1 MYIKV
6 NFVDKMSSKIV
17 KMSANGRRVLVDPRR
32 KIVTQCKAQ
41 IVGTNNK
48 SSVVRSALNKLGKRK
63 RANES
68 KNKCSCSRKTLLR
81 NYANFKKSGLP
92 QRLLFSQDGQ
102 WVDFSPEVIELVK
115 DDFRSKRTSIEVKGN
130 GFHFMLDILNMI
142 QVDLKTGAQKPI
154 AWIDDAGSCV
164 FPELYSSC
172 HGNHEYEAR
181 KDLDFGESSVT
192 PEINLHLEIEV
203 NGLNN
208 NKVEECVG
216 ESNVKR
222 IKVDQDPPV
231 EKKQKSD
238 ECASPIFETKCGTVD
253 VDTVRNMFIA
263 CLSNGLKVDV
273 LEVKKCSSGL
283 MEARLE
289 LFQKQVE
296 ITQKLRGTANV
307 QYAWFAAVGGA
318 PSGVMFY
325 GNNGPKL
332 GRYGYGVHFS
342 AVHSAHSSTEL
353 NDVDEKGLRHMVLCR
368 VILGNVELIQSGS
381 KQFHPSDP
389 CFDSG
394 VDDLQT
400 PNNYVIWN
408 MNMNTHIFPEC
419 VVSFK
424 MSPTIKGI
432 QDAEDSKVDT
442 SRVTSLPGSS
452 SSKTGKNC
460 PQVED
465 MNVSPLEKGPSVGSS
480 TLREPKSPWMSFS
493 KLFEAVSDKVAP
505 NDMRLLH
512 VFYESFRA
520 KKINRDEFIRKLR
533 SVVGDQILRSTI
545 SVLQTKKTPTSAS
558 VSDVKEVQEV
568 CNS

>member
-1 MYIKV
+1 
-6 NFVDKMSSKIV
+6 
-17 KMSANGRRVLVDPRR
+17 
-32 KIVTQCKAQ
+32 
-41 IVGTNNK
+41 
-48 SSVVRSALNKLGKRK
+48 
-63 RANES
+63 
-68 KNKCSCSRKTLLR
+68 
-81 NYANFKKSGLP
+81 
-92 QRLLFSQDGQ
+92 
-102 WVDFSPEVIELVK
+102 
-115 DDFRSKRTSIEVKGN
+115 
-130 GFHFMLDILNMI
+130 
-142 QVDLKTGAQKPI
+142 
-154 AWIDDAGSCV
+154 
-164 FPELYSSC
+164 
-172 HGNHEYEAR
+172 
-181 KDLDFGESSVT
+181 
-192 PEINLHLEIEV
+192 
-203 NGLNN
+203 
-208 NKVEECVG
+208 
-216 ESNVKR
+216 
-222 IKVDQDPPV
+222 
-231 EKKQKSD
+231 
-238 ECASPIFETKCGTVD
+238 
-253 VDTVRNMFIA
+253 
-263 CLSNGLKVDV
+263 
-273 LEVKKCSSGL
+273 
-283 MEARLE
+283 
-289 LFQKQVE
+289 
-296 ITQKLRGTANV
+296 
-307 QYAWFAAVGGA
+307 
-318 PSGVMFY
+318 
-325 GNNGPKL
+325 
-332 GRYGYGVHFS
+332 
-342 AVHSAHSSTEL
+342 
-353 NDVDEKGLRHMVLCR
+353 MVLCR

-381 KQFHPSDP
+381 KQFHQSDP

-432 QDAEDSKVDT
+432 QDAEDSKLDT

-452 SSKTGKNC
+452 SSKMGKNC

-545 SVLQTKKTPTSAS
+545 SVLQTKKTPNSAS

>member
-1 MYIKV
+1 
-6 NFVDKMSSKIV
+6 MSSKIV
-17 KMSANGRRVLVDPRR
+17 KVSANGRRVLVDPRR
-32 KIVTQCKAQ
+32 KLLI
-41 IVGTNNK
+41 GSNK
-48 SSVVRSALNKLGKRK
+48 SSVVKSALNKLGKRK

-68 KNKCSCSRKTLLR
+68 KNKCLCSRKTPLK
-81 NYANFKKSGLP
+81 NFDNFKKSGLP

-130 GFHFMLDILNMI
+130 GFHFMLDILNMV

-208 NKVEECVG
+208 HMVEECVG

-222 IKVDQDPPV
+222 MKIDQDPHV
-231 EKKQKSD
+231 EKKQESD
-238 ECASPIFETKCGTVD
+238 ECASPIFQSKCGTVD
-253 VDTVRNMFIA
+253 VDTARNMFTA
-263 CLSNGLKVDV
+263 WLGNGCKVDV
-273 LEVKKCSSGL
+273 LEVKKCSSDII
-283 MEARLE
+283 EARLE

-296 ITQKLRGTANV
+296 ITQKLRGTANL
-307 QYAWFAAVGGA
+307 QYAWFEAVNGA

-332 GRYGYGVHFS
+332 GKYGYGVHFS
-342 AVHSAHSSTEL
+342 AAHSAHSSTTI
-353 NDVDEKGLRHMVLCR
+353 NDVDEKVLRHMVLCR

-381 KQFHPSDP
+381 KQFYPSGP
-389 CFDSG
+389 SFDSG

-424 MSPTIKGI
+424 MSPTIK
-432 QDAEDSKVDT
+432 DAEDSKT
-442 SRVTSLPGSS
+442 SRVTSLLGSS
-452 SSKTGKNC
+452 SSKTGENC
-460 PQVED
+460 PQAED
-465 MNVSPLEKGPSVGSS
+465 MNVSPLEKVPSVGLS
-480 TLREPKSPWMSFS
+480 TPREPKSPWMSFS

-505 NDMRLLH
+505 NDMRLIH

-520 KKINRDEFIRKLR
+520 KKLNREEFIRKLR

-545 SVLQTKKTPTSAS
+545 FVLQNKKTPNSAS
-558 VSDVKEVQEV
+558 VSDVKEEQEV